1 MEELLKRMKER
12 TAILKKAISKAK
24 QDNRRFP
31 EGSLRISFS
40 NNRPRYYHIT
50 PNGDPYGEY
59 VKKEKR
65 GLVEKLAQ
73 KDYKEK
79 FLRDATKE
87 LALLEHTIKL
97 LSKSN
102 ADLVFR
108 NLSIH
113 RQKLVMP
120 YLKTDEMFVE
130 EWLEEGK
137 NSGDFMT
144 ETLVYDTKKG
154 DKVRSKSESIIA
166 DILYD
171 LGIPYLYEKRLDLRD
186 GISKY
191 PDFTLLDVKRR
202 KEIYLEH
209 FGMLDQP
216 DYLARNLQKLDEY
229 RANGIYPGNGLLFT
243 YEMEGTPLDI
253 KGIRKMLDELFCQ

>member
-1 MEELLKRMKER
+1 MEELLKNLKER
-12 TAILKKAISKAK
+12 AATLKKAISKAK
-24 QDNRRFP
+24 QDSRKFP
-31 EGSLRISFS
+31 KGNLRISHG
-40 NNRPRYYHIT
+40 NDYLRYYHVT
-50 PNGDPYGEY
+50 RAGDTNGKYI
-59 VKKEKR
+59 KKENKD
-65 GLVEKLAQ
+65 LAEKLAM
-73 KDYKEK
+73 KDYGEK
-79 FLRDATKE
+79 FLKVATKE
-87 LALLEHTIKL
+87 LTQLEHTIKL